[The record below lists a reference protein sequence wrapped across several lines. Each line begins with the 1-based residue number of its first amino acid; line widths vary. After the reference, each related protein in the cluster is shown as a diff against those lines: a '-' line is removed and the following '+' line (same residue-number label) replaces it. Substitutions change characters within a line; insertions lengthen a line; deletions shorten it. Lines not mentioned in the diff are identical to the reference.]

1 MSEIFCYV
9 HMGLHGQL
17 DPSRLHSV
25 LAPCCLL
32 RSLTDLWG
40 VTWWIPGGDLQR
52 LIVRLLHNDMYEL
65 THKIGRVDSAMARCS
80 SAVDRQYLLAVIEA
94 SFGTLEPFNKV
105 LREIFAGEHCHRL
118 GEAREEGK
126 ARRRQPEL
134 AQLIQVEARI

>member
-9 HMGLHGQL
+9 HMGSHGQL

-65 THKIGRVDSAMARCS
+65 THKIGRIDSAKAECTRE
-80 SAVDRQYLLAVIEA
+80 VDRQFLLAVIEA
-94 SFGTLEPFNKV
+94 SFGTLEPFNQV
-105 LREIFAGEHCHRL
+105 VREIFTGVHFVRL
-118 GEAREEGK
+118 RSAEAEV
-126 ARRRQPEL
+126 AR
-134 AQLIQVEARI
+134 A